1 MMWWM
6 MLAQAEQVASG
17 IDRVS
22 ISEAPL
28 QWERCYPEHV
38 RQESM
43 CAEILVPVDHS
54 NPQAEKMPLHI
65 VKLPAIRSNAE
76 VDPVFVLAGG
86 PGQGASE
93 VISTLY
99 PALRKVHQRRTLIF
113 LDQRGT
119 GRSEPLDCR
128 LPDDNGVDIPV
139 EALQTV

>member
-1 MMWWM
+1 MMWWIT
-6 MLAQAEQVASG
+6 LAQAEQVASG
-17 IDRVS
+17 IEVS
-22 ISEAPL
+22 IGDAPIH
-28 QWERCYPEHV
+28 WERCYPNQV

-65 VKLPAIRSNAE
+65 VKLSAIRSNAE

-99 PALRKVHQRRTLIF
+99 QRFEKFINDGHLYFWISVV
-113 LDQRGT
+113 Q
-119 GRSEPLDCR
+119 
-128 LPDDNGVDIPV
+128 DNQTHSIVD
-139 EALQTV
+139 TR